1 MPVASAQD
9 SREPFSPFYGPE
21 LDGSG
26 VPTLTFEY
34 SSAGDRVRGIL
45 WRPTSPGPAPLVLV
59 AHPRDSSKDAPAV
72 EALALAWTRAG
83 AAVAAIDLP
92 LHGARASGKLG
103 ERALRAVGQIGV
115 RRREAQ
121 GDAADALDADLSQH
135 VVQQATT
142 DLRRALT
149 ILAERADIDAD
160 RLALAGFGVGAE
172 LGVRLPAERT
182 DLRVTVLAGLSAD
195 TPRPSSENVSVL
207 TLAGEEISAA
217 ARDQAWACLAP
228 ALGLAPPQ

>member
-1 MPVASAQD
+1 MRVVSAQD
-9 SREPFSPFYGPE
+9 SSEPYSPFYGPE
-21 LDGSG
+21 HDGSG
-26 VPTLTFEY
+26 GPTLPFEY

-45 WRPTSPGPAPLVLV
+45 WRPPPPGPAPLVLV
-59 AHPRDSSKDAPAV
+59 AHPRDGSKDAPDV

-103 ERALRAVGQIGV
+103 ERALRAVRRQGVGQ
-115 RRREAQ
+115 Q
-121 GDAADALDADLSQH
+121 AAATDALDADLSRH

-149 ILAERADIDAD
+149 ILAERADIDAT
-160 RLALAGFGVGAE
+160 RLALAGFGLGAE
-172 LGVRLPAERT
+172 LGGRVPEERT
-182 DLRVTVLAGLSAD
+182 DLRATVLAGLSPD
-195 TPRPSSENVSVL
+195 TPPPPGENVSVVP
-207 TLAGEEISAA
+207 LAGEEISAA
-217 ARDQAWACLAP
+217 AREQAWACLAP

>member
-1 MPVASAQD
+1 MPTASAQD
-9 SREPFSPFYGPE
+9 SSEPLSVFYGPE
-21 LDGSG
+21 PDGSG
-26 VPTLTFEY
+26 APTLSFEY

-45 WRPTSPGPAPLVLV
+45 WRPSLPGPAPLVLV
-59 AHPRDSSKDAPAV
+59 AHPRDGSKDTPGV
-72 EALALAWTRAG
+72 EALALAWTGAG

-103 ERALRAVGQIGV
+103 ERALRAVGK
-115 RRREAQ
+115 Q
-121 GDAADALDADLSQH
+121 GAASHAADALDADLSLH

-149 ILAERADIDAD
+149 ILAERTDIDGA
-160 RLALAGFGVGAE
+160 RLALAGFGLGAE
-172 LGVRLPAERT
+172 LGVRMPEEQT
-182 DLRVTVLAGLSAD
+182 DLRATVLAGLSAD

-207 TLAGEEISAA
+207 ALAGEEISAA